1 MGVMM
6 LHLVRIAVPGANAF
20 LIRGARTILVDCGG
34 AAHRDVL
41 CAALA
46 REGLA
51 PSDLTLLLLTHAHAA
66 TAGNARWLQ
75 QAHRVPVA
83 IHGADAPILATGCD
97 RPHRP
102 VSATAALVGWLDDPH
117 FEPVIP
123 DVVLGHST
131 PLWRHGVGATAVHT
145 PGHTIG
151 SVSVLC
157 PAGDAIVGDLVMGGW
172 FGVRSHHPARH
183 WFAECPERVARSLA
197 LLERLGVERVH
208 PAVGAELAMAEI
220 SRTLRIHAADRVGV
234 SPARLRERRLAHV
247 TTRGQLRPI

>member
-1 MGVMM
+1 M
-6 LHLVRIAVPGANAF
+6 LQLVRIAMPGSNAF
-20 LIRGARTILVDCGG
+20 LLRGARTILVDCGG
-34 AAHRDVL
+34 AAHRDAL
-41 CAALA
+41 GAALD

-75 QAHRVPVA
+75 QVHHVPVA

-102 VSATAALVGWLDDPH
+102 VSAAAALVGWLDDPH
-117 FEPVIP
+117 FEAVIP
-123 DVVLGHST
+123 DIVLGHST

-151 SVSVLC
+151 SLSVLC
-157 PAGDAIVGDLVMGGW
+157 PAGDALVGDLVMGGW
-172 FGVRSHHPARH
+172 FGVRARTPTRH

-197 LLERLGVERVH
+197 LLERLGAERVH
-208 PAVGAELAMAEI
+208 PALGDELAMAAI
-220 SRTLRIHAADRVGV
+220 SAALRIHDADRVGV

-247 TTRGQLRPI
+247 TSRRQLRPI